1 MPIGQLLP
9 CRLKALVVHEV
20 ILQGEILQCKNIFA
34 THPLPRGYLK
44 DCHCEPLCTPLQRS
58 SVSVNAGFHH
68 RHLNEGQKRLFLF
81 SFCPQRPSSTAYP
94 RVIQIDRRHPDR
106 HVRVRV
112 VSRQ

>member
-44 DCHCEPLCTPLQRS
+44 DCHCEPL
-58 SVSVNAGFHH
+58 SVNAGFHY
-68 RHLNEGQKRLFLF
+68 RHLSKGQRGWSCSAFAPNAHLPL
-81 SFCPQRPSSTAYP
+81 PIPGSSRSTEDILI
-94 RVIQIDRRHPDR
+94 VISVCAWYHGNDLPF
-106 HVRVRV
+106 
-112 VSRQ
+112 